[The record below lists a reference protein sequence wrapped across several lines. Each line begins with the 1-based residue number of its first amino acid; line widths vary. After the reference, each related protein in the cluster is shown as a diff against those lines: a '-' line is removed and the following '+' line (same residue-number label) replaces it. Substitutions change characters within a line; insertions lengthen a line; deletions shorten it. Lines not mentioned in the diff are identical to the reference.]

1 MVRLL
6 QEVSRAFVLVNFD
19 ESEFKQQKLDYLN
32 EVQKFIME
40 GSYTDVK
47 HKGYLLKNWDKPTK
61 EQYEELDISRSFYY
75 KQRKALDED
84 LEKMLGTEVVQL
96 ILQEEFNEVD
106 LILDT
111 LLADYSSEKVVIKS
125 VVTRIEKGEHNK
137 SSRYRLEEC
146 LNEIALLK
154 KYSNLD
160 LEVLLMNC
168 DMSKLNYLLRLLDAK
183 ESDVKSRIR
192 LIETIKQAKE
202 GTFQ

>member
-1 MVRLL
+1 
-6 QEVSRAFVLVNFD
+6 
-19 ESEFKQQKLDYLN
+19 
-32 EVQKFIME
+32 ME

-47 HKGYLLKNWDKPTK
+47 HKGYLLNNWDKPTK
-61 EQYEELDISRSFYY
+61 EQYEELGISRSFYY

-84 LEKMLGTEVVQL
+84 LEKMLGTEVVEL
-96 ILQEEFNEVD
+96 ILKEEFKEVD

-111 LLADYSSEKVVIKS
+111 LLADYSSERVVIKS
-125 VVTRIEKGEHNK
+125 VVNRIEKGEHNDK
-137 SSRYRLEEC
+137 SRYTLEEC

-168 DMSKLNYLLRLLDAK
+168 DMNKLNYLLRLLDAK

-202 GTFQ
+202 GHSSEVRRCFRGR

>member
-1 MVRLL
+1 MVL
-6 QEVSRAFVLVNFD
+6 ANYD

-47 HKGYLLKNWDKPTK
+47 HKGYLLNNWDKPTK
-61 EQYEELDISRSFYY
+61 EQYEELGISRSFYY

-84 LEKMLGTEVVQL
+84 LEKMLGTEVVEL
-96 ILQEEFNEVD
+96 ILKEEFKEVD

-111 LLADYSSEKVVIKS
+111 LLADYSSERVVIKS
-125 VVTRIEKGEHNK
+125 VVNRIEKGEHNDK
-137 SSRYRLEEC
+137 SRYTLEEC

-168 DMSKLNYLLRLLDAK
+168 DMNKLNYLLRLLDAK